1 MINENAII
9 LSGGKATRLSPLSD
23 NLPKSLIEIKGKP
36 FLYWQIELLKS
47 KGIKNIILS
56 LGHMKEKIEKYVIE
70 NNCFDINIK
79 LVDDGKSSKG
89 TGGAVKKASGIAN
102 DVFFVING
110 DSYTD
115 IDFELLRNKYYES
128 KFPAMMTIFKNTN
141 AYDKSNISIRGDK
154 VVYYKKENKDNN
166 ILYIDYG
173 VSIFSK
179 DIFKNYKKDRFDLEE
194 VYQDLIEK
202 NALTYFEVYDRFYEI
217 GSFDGI
223 KDFENYLNQK

>member
-1 MINENAII
+1 
-9 LSGGKATRLSPLSD
+9 
-23 NLPKSLIEIKGKP
+23 
-36 FLYWQIELLKS
+36 
-47 KGIKNIILS
+47 
-56 LGHMKEKIEKYVIE
+56 
-70 NNCFDINIK
+70 
-79 LVDDGKSSKG
+79 
-89 TGGAVKKASGIAN
+89 
-102 DVFFVING
+102 
-110 DSYTD
+110 
-115 IDFELLRNKYYES
+115 
-128 KFPAMMTIFKNTN
+128 MMTIFKNTN

-166 ILYIDYG
+166 IIYIDYG

-223 KDFENYLNQK
+223 KDFKNYLNQK